1 MINYKVKVYDS
12 KKGVYVDY
20 TPFAVF
26 PLKVANLLD
35 EQLDEMS
42 LTLKNMTVEY
52 FQPFTEFKITIFNK
66 PECLLTAEQMGQ
78 IKANAELTPI
88 FYTPKDEVTGKLTE
102 EYSIT
107 MVVANDRAIEVPVG
121 SKRYNHEVYLIE
133 QTKILERFICDS
145 LTFSNPLG
153 KGFLE
158 GVKNVIPEQINLY
171 GYSDIRDYFLNFY
184 QSPVEAGATLR
195 ILSLAEISKKYIDYW
210 KSTGTRSHIEPS
222 VITLDGKGEIIRS
235 NIQVTVGNK
244 TTTYTPDTIYT
255 SYNISVSNPIIIQYQ
270 FRIDFTI
277 EGTGNSSYEM
287 FYFKYM
293 LSAVTNKLPLKKW
306 TITSV
311 INRTLDLI
319 EPLEAS
325 SYLGDTNSLEQLQP
339 RFYLNEDQAEKYD
352 KIIAPEFSFTRDT
365 LREILRQIGGFG
377 AVHAEP
383 RISKRVG
390 NRYEISFDEYG
401 SNKYSNISKEV
412 YVNATFGTDINQY
425 CTALDS
431 SADNLTNTLDWAQG
445 VIVEPFMYG
454 ERSLR
459 TEQTTA
465 RLAEDNSTF
474 IATQLPIRT
483 LIKLEWYYAGRYY
496 DITAYVFNATDYNA
510 TLSSHQGSYPFS
522 KAYALYY
529 TYGQKNIQGLFFKAE
544 HAISPIFHNYS
555 IINVLREIT
564 GESDL
569 EFTGKELM
577 QLQFNVTYKPIYS
590 ARVRTHKQIVLDGT
604 PSVLAYNQG
613 ANAIESNYYGSHLRA
628 VVERLGTVE
637 KTYTYQLAFLSKIP
651 KVGRKFDDNY
661 YISNVTYEVLPFSI
675 KCTIALSKHFNR
687 LSTYVGI
694 NSQKRMWEISERQT
708 QQRQSIFTSYI
719 VASLTNNTNDANA
732 SRSLA
737 EPAKLL
743 LNSTAYQ
750 RRVTNAIVRTS
761 NINNESIRNY
771 LLSLPVVSSVFGN
784 AMTFTFS
791 FDDNYSA
798 GQKIIEVNGDKTD
811 LDNVTGMWGD
821 YVPYTDY
828 YGRAYYIDYG
838 LFRGYDDEIPYNNAD
853 ELPQVN
859 NTVEE
864 LSYGGCLLGARYLY
878 RKDNREIPQ
887 ITHEIAVVTDNSS
900 IVIGPALCSNC
911 SAVNANPKNYAMYL
925 LPNRIN
931 LLDGKID
938 LNGADYV
945 AVAFWDIT
953 SNSIEMTKRL
963 ADDTR
968 PYKAWALVTDNIDT
982 ELQVEDEEGNETTQT
997 IQEGGELLIGRNF
1010 NTAEEAN
1017 EPIYLNYK
1025 RKIN

>member
-1 MINYKVKVYDS
+1 MINFKVEVYNS
-12 KKGVYVDY
+12 KENKYVDY

-35 EQLDEMS
+35 EQLDEMN
-42 LTLKNMTVEY
+42 LTLKNMRVEY
-52 FQPFTEFKITIFNK
+52 FQPFTEFKITILNK
-66 PECLLTAEQMGQ
+66 PECLLTSEQISQ
-78 IKANAELTPI
+78 IKAKKEIGVYYIPD
-88 FYTPKDEVTGKLTE
+88 DEVTGKLAET
-102 EYSIT
+102 YSIT

-133 QTKILERFICDS
+133 QTKILERFISDS

-158 GVKNVIPEQINLY
+158 DVKNVIPEQINLY

-210 KSTGTRSHIEPS
+210 KSTGTRSHFEPS
-222 VITLDGKGEIIRS
+222 VTTLDGKGQMIRS
-235 NIQVTVGNK
+235 NIQVTVGDE

-270 FRIDFTI
+270 FRIYFTI
-277 EGTGNSSYEM
+277 EGGLGNSSYEM
-287 FYFKYM
+287 FNFKYI

-311 INRTLDLI
+311 INRILDLI

-325 SYLGDTNSLEQLQP
+325 SYLGNTDSLEQLQP

-352 KIIAPEFSFTRDT
+352 KIIAPEFSFTRAT
-365 LREILRQIGGFG
+365 LREILQQIGGFG

-383 RISKRVG
+383 RISKRDG
-390 NRYEISFDEYG
+390 ERYEIIFDEYG
-401 SNKYSNISKEV
+401 SNEYSNISKEA

-474 IATQLPIRT
+474 IATQLPIQT
-483 LIKLEWYYAGRYY
+483 LNKLEWYDGEKYY
-496 DITAYVFNATDYNA
+496 DITAYVFEATDYST
-510 TLSSHQGSYPFS
+510 TLSSFQGTYPYS

-529 TYGQKNIQGLFFKAE
+529 TYGQKNIKGLFFKAE
-544 HAISPIFHNYS
+544 HAVSPIFHNYS
-555 IINVLREIT
+555 IINILRAVT

-613 ANAIESNYYGSHLRA
+613 ANAIESNYYGTHLRA

-637 KTYTYQLAFLSKIP
+637 KTYTYQLAFLSQIP

-743 LNSTAYQ
+743 LNLTDYQ

-761 NINNESIRNY
+761 DINNKSIREY

-784 AMTFTFS
+784 AMTFTFA
-791 FDDNYSA
+791 FEDNYSA
-798 GQKIIEVNGDKTD
+798 GQKLIEVDGDKTN

-838 LFRGYDDEIPYNNAD
+838 LFRGYDDEIPYNDAN

-864 LSYGGCLLGARYLY
+864 LSYGACLLGARYLY

-911 SAVNANPKNYAMYL
+911 SAVNVSPKNYAMYL
-925 LPNRIN
+925 LRNRIN
-931 LLDGKID
+931 LIDGKID
-938 LNGADYV
+938 ISSENADEVPMYQYV
-945 AVAFWDIT
+945 EIT
-953 SNSIEMTKRL
+953 SNSIQITIQVDET
-963 ADDTR
+963 
-968 PYKAWALVTDNIDT
+968 YKAWALVTDNST
-982 ELQVEDEEGNETTQT
+982 TQLQVEDEQGNAIIQT
-997 IQEGGELLIGRNF
+997 IQEGGELLIGRNI
-1010 NTAEEAN
+1010 NSNKEVN
-1017 EPIYLNYK
+1017 ETIYLTYK

>member
-1 MINYKVKVYDS
+1 MINFKVEVYNS
-12 KKGVYVDY
+12 KENNYVDY

-42 LTLKNMTVEY
+42 LTLKNVTVEY

-66 PECLLTAEQMGQ
+66 PECLLTADQMRQ
-78 IKANAELTPI
+78 IKYNAEITPI
-88 FYTPKDEVTGKLTE
+88 FYTPVNEATGKLTE
-102 EYSIT
+102 TYSIT

-153 KGFLE
+153 NIFSEK
-158 GVKNVIPEQINLY
+158 
-171 GYSDIRDYFLNFY
+171 
-184 QSPVEAGATLR
+184 AGALCF
-195 ILSLAEISKKYIDYW
+195 Y
-210 KSTGTRSHIEPS
+210 KSTSIYVGGPNVEEGSFFS
-222 VITLDGKGEIIRS
+222 TLIKEGYLIDNNPIDIPTPTELEEDETKPNGWTS
-235 NIQVTVGNK
+235 FFSLGNK
-244 TTTYTPDTIYT
+244 GATSFELKNLDTNTIITPTSNNKYNLNKGNYQIKYSFPSSNYDGSVVNTRELFYT
-255 SYNISVSNPIIIQYQ
+255 
-270 FRIDFTI
+270 FTVF
-277 EGTGNSSYEM
+277 SDYSQ
-287 FYFKYM
+287 
-293 LSAVTNKLPLKKW
+293 LKKW

-311 INRTLDLI
+311 INRVLDLI
-319 EPLEAS
+319 EPLEY
-325 SYLGDTNSLEQLQP
+325 SYAIGGTGALFNPQP
-339 RFYLNEDQAEKYD
+339 RFYLNQLQARNYD
-352 KIIAPEFSFTRDT
+352 EIIAPEFSFTRAT
-365 LREILRQIGGFG
+365 LREILQQIGGFG

-401 SNKYSNISKEV
+401 SNKYSGISKEA

-445 VIVEPFMYG
+445 VVVEPTSQDTK
-454 ERSLR
+454 SLR
-459 TEQTTA
+459 TEQTTT

-474 IATQLPIRT
+474 ISTQLPIHT
-483 LIKLEWYYAGRYY
+483 LNKLEWYDGTDYH
-496 DITAYVFNATDYNA
+496 DITAYVFEATDYS
-510 TLSSHQGSYPFS
+510 TLSSFQGAYPFS

-555 IINVLREIT
+555 IINILRAK
-564 GESDL
+564 
-569 EFTGKELM
+569 TGKSNLDYTGKALM
-577 QLQFNVTYKPIYS
+577 KLRFRVTYKPIYS

-613 ANAIESNYYGSHLRA
+613 ANVIESNYYGSHLRA

-637 KTYTYQLAFLSKIP
+637 KTYTYQLAFLSQIP

-719 VASLTNNTNDANA
+719 LASLD
-732 SRSLA
+732 
-737 EPAKLL
+737 E
-743 LNSTAYQ
+743 STAPPNNM
-750 RRVTNAIVRTS
+750 VSEHLATPVSLLFNGKGNSNAEFS
-761 NINNESIRNY
+761 NPVSWAFVKPKDYNNEAITNKPIA
-771 LLSLPVVSSVFGN
+771 LPVVSSVFGN
-784 AMTFTFS
+784 AMTFTFA
-791 FDDNYSA
+791 FVDNYSA
-798 GQKIIEVNGDKTD
+798 GQKLIEVEGDKTN

-828 YGRAYYIDYG
+828 YGRMYYVEYMLIGSVSDAESG
-838 LFRGYDDEIPYNNAD
+838 PNQ
-853 ELPQVN
+853 LPQYDN
-859 NTVEE
+859 STPPNTNR
-864 LSYGGCLLGARYLY
+864 LLGARYLY

-887 ITHEIAVVTDNSS
+887 ITHEIAVVTDNSD

-911 SAVNANPKNYAMYL
+911 SAVNVSPKPYKLYL
-925 LPNRIN
+925 LKNKLNI
-931 LLDGKID
+931 LDGKLD
-938 LNGADYV
+938 LDNATQV
-945 AVAFWDIT
+945 DISAISFT
-953 SNSIEMTKRL
+953 ENSIQLNSKETGPI
-963 ADDTR
+963 DTEI
-968 PYKAWALVTDNIDT
+968 YKSWALVTESTST
-982 ELQVEDEEGNETTQT
+982 EIKVANEAGQAENQV
-997 IQEGGELLIGRNF
+997 IQEGGELLIGLNF
-1010 NTAEEAN
+1010 KTAIEATAT
-1017 EPIYLNYK
+1017 IYLTYK